1 MMMTNKIIYL
11 GMCLSVFCVRASAQE
26 FGVEVNG
33 GMQGLH
39 YDQGKLKPGGS
50 LGLNYTFPLGA
61 HFSLLTGIQ
70 AGYYNAKASVKDGT
84 QFSSYAVDDQGSA
97 FQYKVTATGYK
108 ETQHFLAAG
117 IPVMIQ
123 YHTEG
128 NTQWYIAAGGKVLV
142 PFSGETKASAQQL
155 VLTGYYPDVNVELKD
170 LPQHG
175 FGTVNNWQ
183 SKTNNDLKLA
193 ATASLATGFRF
204 ELSEKLHLYTGLF
217 VDYGVN
223 DLRKDATPST
233 SIVAYSPTSISNV
246 QGTGMMPMSE
256 HAKLLAYGIQ
266 VRLGFGGNSKKQHR
280 SKPVE
285 ETPAPA
291 KPVPATPAPATPA
304 PAPATPAPTPVAT
317 APAPAPV
324 TPVATAPATTP
335 TVAEAALVAAPV
347 TFGKLGKITVPESLV
362 PHLDS
367 VAAILQQYPNLRV
380 SIVGHTCNIGT
391 QKENQRVGMARA
403 KAVARYLHNK
413 GIADSRM
420 DISTVG
426 ESDPALP
433 NTSEHNR
440 SVNRRVVVTIE

>member
-11 GMCLSVFCVRASAQE
+11 GICLSVFCVRASAQE

-50 LGLNYTFPLGA
+50 LGLNYTFPLGT
-61 HFSLLTGIQ
+61 HFGLLTGIQ
-70 AGYYNAKASVKDGT
+70 AGYYNAKATVKDGT

-142 PFSGETKASAQQL
+142 PFSGATKASAQQL
-155 VLTGYYPDVNVELKD
+155 VLSGYYPDVNVELKD

-183 SKTNNDLKLA
+183 SKTTNDLKPA

-217 VDYGVN
+217 IDYGVN
-223 DLRKDATPST
+223 DLRKDATPAT
-233 SIVAYSPTSISNV
+233 SIVAYSPASISNV
-246 QGTGMMPMSE
+246 QGTGVMPMSE

-266 VRLGFGGNSKKQHR
+266 VRLGFGGNNKKQRR

-285 ETPAPA
+285 AAPAPPA
-291 KPVPATPAPATPA
+291 PVPPA
-304 PAPATPAPTPVAT
+304 PAPATPAPAPVAT

-324 TPVATAPATTP
+324 APAPVTAPPATAP
-335 TVAEAALVAAPV
+335 TVAEAAVVAAPV
-347 TFGKLGKITVPESLV
+347 TFGQLGKITVPESLV

-380 SIVGHTCNIGT
+380 SIVGHTCDIGT

-403 KAVARYLHNK
+403 KAVAHYLHNK

-440 SVNRRVVVTIE
+440 RVNRRVVVTIE